1 MDGNV
6 WMVAGAVGMGAVV
19 MLVNATECAVDPS

>member
-1 MDGNV
+1 MDWIV

-19 MLVNATECAVDPS
+19 MVVNAIECCVDAS